1 MLLAFQVPQG
11 NLKLLDAHPELSP
24 SETRDRLHASVGDP
38 RTMVTVSSSSRMR
51 VVLCWGPSARAFIL
65 ALALGHLRLAEALP
79 MVARP
84 SSSYARGVLPRV
96 VNFKGGNGSSS
107 HFSKLVAVDAYEI
120 LDIGGPPYGGY
131 ELALLD
137 PLPSFA
143 RVLVPRV
150 PGPFNQSTGMLY
162 STIFGGVISP
172 ASGTRIRDACM
183 FPIGKVPR
191 GPERCPRPVARGGPM
206 IDFPLMVP
214 IMPLRAALSVFIFR
228 SSFPL
233 RVKMLLLVLGGLVG
247 VEAVCPHCKDTIVPA
262 HNPTACPLIAELTK
276 NADIFATKKLGSS
289 PTVAYSMT
297 HELSMQFTR
306 PVVDAIVGLACAPV
320 QGVQIDF
327 TDAAYSQASAVVKA
341 AVYGH
346 CSFAEASAVLAER
359 LDAATLD
366 IDVSKIRGAMES
378 LKSAGETAVNSAT
391 GTFLFVWAKISN
403 VISKRLDF
411 TYKLDAAAKSKS
423 AAHSVTLVRPETE
436 AEFYE
441 MTHLFIMAIIALGL
455 ASAPIVMKF
464 IDDVVFATVRM
475 RESFRVAH
483 ELLICYFR
491 EMDFD
496 PARQMHMGN
505 VFRRGGQ
512 DTLLSEARRNAAAF
526 FRAGGGI
533 LQPKGIT
540 ADKVGDIKINKDIKP
555 NGKDDPD
562 NKKPCPDFNGGR
574 PCKKLKPDGTCVLA
588 HRCNQF
594 VSDKGPGG
602 YCFGVHARCT
612 GCDYDA
618 AKKLRAPAQ

>member
-24 SETRDRLHASVGDP
+24 SETRDRLHASLGDP

-65 ALALGHLRLAEALP
+65 ALALGHLRLAEAFP

-172 ASGTRIRDACM
+172 AS
-183 FPIGKVPR
+183 
-191 GPERCPRPVARGGPM
+191 
-206 IDFPLMVP
+206 
-214 IMPLRAALSVFIFR
+214 
-228 SSFPL
+228 
-233 RVKMLLLVLGGLVG
+233 
-247 VEAVCPHCKDTIVPA
+247 
-262 HNPTACPLIAELTK
+262 
-276 NADIFATKKLGSS
+276 
-289 PTVAYSMT
+289 
-297 HELSMQFTR
+297 
-306 PVVDAIVGLACAPV
+306 
-320 QGVQIDF
+320 
-327 TDAAYSQASAVVKA
+327 
-341 AVYGH
+341 
-346 CSFAEASAVLAER
+346 
-359 LDAATLD
+359 
-366 IDVSKIRGAMES
+366 
-378 LKSAGETAVNSAT
+378 
-391 GTFLFVWAKISN
+391 
-403 VISKRLDF
+403 
-411 TYKLDAAAKSKS
+411 
-423 AAHSVTLVRPETE
+423 
-436 AEFYE
+436 
-441 MTHLFIMAIIALGL
+441 
-455 ASAPIVMKF
+455 VMKF

-491 EMDFD
+491 EMDYD

-574 PCKKLKPDGTCVLA
+574 PCKKLIRSVGEVDLDALDG
-588 HRCNQF
+588 
-594 VSDKGPGG
+594 
-602 YCFGVHARCT
+602 CT
-612 GCDYDA
+612 S
-618 AKKLRAPAQ
+618 